1 MKIQDTTS
9 QILANYQIFKAKR
22 KNQSLSVSFKRL
34 NLYNAIKK
42 LSSRLNKIAVEI
54 SGLQGN
60 NEKKKNIYIYIH
72 THTNIHFK
80 CCLKKPLNNKNI
92 E

>member
-60 NEKKKNIYIYIH
+60 NGKKKIYIYIY
-72 THTNIHFK
+72 THTQIYT
-80 CCLKKPLNNKNI
+80 LNAV
-92 E
+92 